1 MSSSWL
7 AYKQRLRGRR
17 SPTALLSAK
26 VNVRCRSRWSSLF
39 TSPDPAQLDSGRFML
54 VSGRSIEE
62 LRYFCRSGRNSP
74 KFREI
79 RNYSTFRLDTHDGGP
94 PRHRSLALIS
104 VIFVWIVGIQ
114 LRERRGNRARG
125 HSIDRCRRWFQKP
138 SEEGT
143 TTRRR

>member
-39 TSPDPAQLDSGRFML
+39 TRHSTIPAGSCLSRAEVSRSPGTSAEAGEIP
-54 VSGRSIEE
+54 
-62 LRYFCRSGRNSP
+62 RNSG
-74 KFREI
+74 KFGI
-79 RNYSTFRLDTHDGGP
+79 IWTFHLDTHDGGP

-104 VIFVWIVGIQ
+104 VIFVWIVGVQ

-125 HSIDRCRRWFQKP
+125 HSIDRCRCWFQKP

-143 TTRRR
+143 TTRR